1 MQDNENTLNPFR
13 AVATVEGGTDASEE
27 EVIAAWQYLIDTG
40 FAWELQG
47 SIGRQAAKLI
57 EIGVCWAP
65 WQGVDSV
72 PEAM

>member
-13 AVATVEGGTDASEE
+13 AVATVEG
-27 EVIAAWQYLIDTG
+27 
-40 FAWELQG
+40 G